1 MAITDLTGTTWEFN
15 QTINTGSS
23 STFIT
28 YALQFSSNSTNYTEL
43 ARNPGKNAE
52 SALFYYV
59 DSSKYDRV
67 YDDGWSNTAY
77 KTIHITSGTDV
88 TNANLISWL
97 EANAVQVQDVVLYTT
112 TVEELTSIAN
122 AIRSKTGSQ
131 ATIEYPDGFITEISN
146 L

>member
-1 MAITDLTGTTWEFN
+1 
-15 QTINTGSS
+15 
-23 STFIT
+23 
-28 YALQFSSNSTNYTEL
+28 LQFSSNSTNYTEL